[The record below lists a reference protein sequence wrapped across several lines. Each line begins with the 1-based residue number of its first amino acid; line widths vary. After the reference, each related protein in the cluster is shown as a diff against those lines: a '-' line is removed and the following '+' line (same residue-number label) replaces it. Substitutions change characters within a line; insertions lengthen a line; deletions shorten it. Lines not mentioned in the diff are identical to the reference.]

1 MVGEIIEINCCRLC
15 LLKLDALYADLGV
28 LGLAFLQIARLPL
41 HLVDAAFLV
50 RFILLDQNDVF
61 QTKFILIM

>member
-15 LLKLDALYADLGV
+15 LLKLDALNADLGE

-50 RFILLDQNDVF
+50 RFI
-61 QTKFILIM
+61 